1 MSCLPFGLLEAHQA
15 VSKRAGLVSD
25 DTGYASVWSIKNNG
39 KENSMKYKLDQLEQD
54 IDGLL
59 MHEPFYGHVFQG
71 VGRVLSTSLETA
83 GVAWSGEMYV
93 LYVNPDFFGKLRLS
107 ERRAVLKHEV
117 LHIVFRHLTRLKKR
131 DPHVF
136 NIAADIA
143 INQLCAGLPEG
154 ALNIDD
160 FMHLG
165 LARDET
171 AEEYYEV
178 LLKKGPALLQEKP
191 GDGAGTSASWENCWA
206 AKAGA
211 IGTHARWGETTR
223 TLEGEVLADWKAGD
237 LALRARDMMSA
248 KTGRGWGN
256 MPAALVLEL
265 QKIDEERRP
274 RVDWKQMLR
283 TFVSSSSHSS
293 LRTTLSRPSRRFG
306 THPGTRIKRNKRV
319 LVAVDTSGS
328 TEGLREM
335 FFEELRQIWKQG
347 VEIWVV
353 ECDAAVGASYPF
365 TGETPTT
372 LSGGGGTAFQPV
384 FDWMSSKDT
393 ANAKHRGQFDGCVYF
408 TDGCGPTPSEPPL
421 CRILWVLPPCG
432 YNYGD
437 KRANMPLES
446 RWHWLTPGTLVEMS
460 M

>member
-1 MSCLPFGLLEAHQA
+1 
-15 VSKRAGLVSD
+15 
-25 DTGYASVWSIKNNG
+25 
-39 KENSMKYKLDQLEQD
+39 MKYTLDQLEQD

-59 MHEPFYGHVFQG
+59 MHAPFYGHVFQG
-71 VGRVLSTSLETA
+71 VGRVISSSVDTA
-83 GVAWSGEMYV
+83 GVAWSGQMYV

-117 LHIVFRHLTRLKKR
+117 LHIVFRHLTRLKTR
-131 DPHVF
+131 VPHVF
-136 NIAADIA
+136 NIAADLA
-143 INQLCAGLPEG
+143 INQLCHGLPEG
-154 ALNIDD
+154 ALHIED

-165 LARDET
+165 LVRNET
-171 AEEYYEV
+171 AEEYYDV
-178 LLKKGPALLQEKP
+178 LLKKDPALLKKNT
-191 GDGAGTSASWENCWA
+191 GDGEGTGESWEDCWA
-206 AKAGA
+206 AKGGGR
-211 IGTHARWGETTR
+211 GTHARWGETTR

-237 LALRARDMMSA
+237 LALRARDMMSTR
-248 KTGRGWGN
+248 KGGGWGN

-283 TFVSSSSHSS
+283 TFVSGSSHSS

-306 THPGTRIKRNKRV
+306 THPGTRVKRKKRI

-353 ECDAAVGASYPF
+353 ECDAAVGATYPF
-365 TGETPTT
+365 TGETPKT
-372 LSGGGGTAFQPV
+372 LSGGGGTDFQPV
-384 FDWMSSKDT
+384 FDWMLSPET
-393 ANAKHRGQFDGCVYF
+393 PGPKHRGQFDGCVYF
-408 TDGCGPTPSEPPL
+408 TDGYGPTPRKPPL
-421 CRILWVLPPCG
+421 CRLLWVLPPFR
-432 YNYGD
+432 YHYGEQ
-437 KRANMPLES
+437 RSNMPIET

-460 M
+460 I